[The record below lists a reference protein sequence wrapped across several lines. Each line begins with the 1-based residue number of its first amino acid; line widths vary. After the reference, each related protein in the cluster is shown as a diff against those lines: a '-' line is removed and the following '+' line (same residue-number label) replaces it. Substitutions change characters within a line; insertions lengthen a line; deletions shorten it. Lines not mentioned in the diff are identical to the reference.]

1 MFLCLD
7 CAMTLYNKIYAARF
21 FPLAIFFYCCVLL
34 LPSST
39 FASDTEF
46 SPGVYAHVS
55 SARSEIE
62 QFVDCHSNIA
72 KKLLDE
78 FGYELKYQ
86 LYRGKTGNIL
96 IALPDWFN
104 GFTDTEYLE
113 AFSLL
118 ISGREVKNI
127 NKIYNEVKEHLE
139 GAPKLSKLLY
149 VMEKNDQE
157 NVQCDVTYSDIHKLI
172 AEQVDIAAAWLD
184 LVYIYIDINKDYR
197 KFQKQKPILE
207 EKFMNYKRTRDQLY
221 KIEHY

>member
-1 MFLCLD
+1 
-7 CAMTLYNKIYAARF
+7 MTLYTIIYSARF
-21 FPLAIFFYCCVLL
+21 FSLAIFFYCCVLL
-34 LPSST
+34 IPSST

-62 QFVDCHSNIA
+62 QFLDCHSNAA
-72 KKLLDE
+72 KQVFDKL
-78 FGYELKYQ
+78 GYELKYQ
-86 LYRGKTGNIL
+86 LFRGKTGNIF
-96 IALPDWFN
+96 IVLPGWFN
-104 GFTDTEYLE
+104 GFTDTDYSD

-127 NKIYNEVKEHLE
+127 RKMYNEVQEQVQ

-157 NVQCDVTYSDIHKLI
+157 NARCDITYSDIHKRI

-184 LVYIYIDINKDYR
+184 LIYIYIDINQDYR
-197 KFQKQKPILE
+197 EYLKQKPRLE
-207 EKFMNYKRTRDQLY
+207 EKFMDYKRTRDQLY